1 MSAPRPEDVSGQLDN
16 LREMF
21 RDYIHEHGVTS
32 AGVGWPD
39 PAKHRIRFDKLATLF
54 EGGPD
59 RFSVNDLGAGWG
71 ALFPYL
77 VDDRGFDVARYVGY
91 ELSPEMIDAARA
103 TIVDPR
109 ASFVEASTVTE
120 DADYTIVCGT
130 LVNKCEASDEE
141 WTEYV
146 LRTLRTVT
154 ERSRRGFAFNLF
166 TTYVDWKEDH
176 LYYGD
181 PGFFFDFCKRE
192 LSRSV
197 ALLHD
202 YPLWEWTMV
211 VRF

>member
-1 MSAPRPEDVSGQLDN
+1 
-16 LREMF
+16 
-21 RDYIHEHGVTS
+21 
-32 AGVGWPD
+32 
-39 PAKHRIRFDKLATLF
+39 
-54 EGGPD
+54 
-59 RFSVNDLGAGWG
+59 
-71 ALFPYL
+71 
-77 VDDRGFDVARYVGY
+77 
-91 ELSPEMIDAARA
+91 
-103 TIVDPR
+103 
-109 ASFVEASTVTE
+109 
-120 DADYTIVCGT
+120 
-130 LVNKCEASDEE
+130 
-141 WTEYV
+141 
-146 LRTLRTVT
+146 VT